1 MVRKELKWYLAL
13 CMALLLLA
21 SCGRSGTGD
30 ETTGTSGPAYSSSEE
45 ASSEEER
52 TDPSVTESSD
62 AGSTPADPS
71 VPSASAEDSLSDYP
85 VEGMGFSISLP
96 EGYRLLRISGA
107 YRDGTGKP
115 VLLDYVDEYVAVSGE
130 ITPQELADQLEDCPE
145 DPSRG
150 SGAYRIPDCVVW
162 HFCIMDIEKMP
173 YENGFVPVLPLSG
186 EYRFAG
192 DKVCALGGYY
202 PYDKAK
208 EGVWQACVEA
218 VLAATEGYDIQY
230 VYDSALYEDT
240 AVYLYQNAV
249 AAQPVFARQRA
260 EGYSIF
266 DAEWQEAYRWA
277 VEELRKNP
285 ESYAYGGIT
294 FVITPTQQEMA
305 LLPDELQ
312 DYERNML
319 NGWYLDDGADV
330 LRAFVYANLR
340 MTDDPV
346 ELKDLVIALRDTA
359 EGHRLYQAYRNEEDG
374 GVLRRSEMIAQE
386 AGCDYLSEFD
396 WEAICLDGKK
406 TD

>member
-150 SGAYRIPDCVVW
+150 SGAYRVPDCVVRW
-162 HFCIMDIEKMP
+162 AMKQIAGKRMGYRSAAGKASRRLREYGLPGISFSELNKRKNRLRIHDGTTDVTDARVMAFGTGACPRSVPITVAIDSTGLSPDRPSGWRVYHWNQKSVRGWYKLHAAVDTETSEILAYVITEP
-173 YENGFVPVLPLSG
+173 YVHDSLMFTRL
-186 EYRFAG
+186 
-192 DKVCALGGYY
+192 
-202 PYDKAK
+202 
-208 EGVWQACVEA
+208 VEA
-218 VLAATEGYDIQY
+218 VIGAGHKVACVLADAAYDKKEYWNWMERRNIEFVPDLAT
-230 VYDSALYEDT
+230 
-240 AVYLYQNAV
+240 
-249 AAQPVFARQRA
+249 
-260 EGYSIF
+260 
-266 DAEWQEAYRWA
+266 
-277 VEELRKNP
+277 
-285 ESYAYGGIT
+285 
-294 FVITPTQQEMA
+294 
-305 LLPDELQ
+305 
-312 DYERNML
+312 
-319 NGWYLDDGADV
+319 
-330 LRAFVYANLR
+330 
-340 MTDDPV
+340 
-346 ELKDLVIALRDTA
+346 
-359 EGHRLYQAYRNEEDG
+359 
-374 GVLRRSEMIAQE
+374 RSN
-386 AGCDYLSEFD
+386 
-396 WEAICLDGKK
+396 
-406 TD
+406 